1 MIKLSEKILISVG
14 DKYNHGK
21 KFYMEKPVGTQ
32 GFLELGDNGRANRRL
47 ARKLKAFMYSDEFGE
62 LYTPP
67 NFSDYSFSHAEQEY
81 ALKVNAQKVAQ
92 GLIFNDKYAAMVTVA
107 VMKKALLRFFDK
119 NTFLFNK
126 CRYYI
131 CFSAFDSV
139 VDKYDFIF
147 CLQNRRDISRYD
159 MQIKYNG
166 WDFFLHSFT
175 PDPDESAEKG
185 LERFISN
192 VEYDLKTF
200 DTVIAP
206 FIERERAV
214 ELQLFMNGGIPVHK
228 GERAPIASTSDSTKK
243 VSEINDLIRRWYCIS
258 NEMGEEEAANT
269 MISMIND
276 LDDVNISARSGSTL
290 LYWAVSQGNMSVLN
304 FILDRKE
311 VNVNLGNGGPF
322 NNYNKGDTPLHS
334 AVARGVETVKIM
346 LDHGADPNLVNAEG
360 STPIVEASV
369 STDPAVIELLIS
381 KGADPYIAN
390 DDGDNA
396 FDVFVGVPKVI
407 EILKKADQLN

>member
-126 CRYYI
+126 FRDYI

-139 VDKYDFIF
+139 GDKYDFIF

-243 VSEINDLIRRWYCIS
+243 VSEINDLIRRWFDFDQCIVRYAIWDKNHDRIAYL
-258 NEMGEEEAANT
+258 NENNQILRDIRQCGYDEHSLERKFCITLREEVILCNKT
-269 MISMIND
+269 PRLND
-276 LDDVNISARSGSTL
+276 LWNKLNEELGTITVFEMQSPDEYVEKTIFVRNKNDCNFSFLWHYPLTVQPWEKSIENLIGELKCMRNKREYLDADIFLNYSSNSYSL
-290 LYWAVSQGNMSVLN
+290 LEMK
-304 FILDRKE
+304 D
-311 VNVNLGNGGPF
+311 
-322 NNYNKGDTPLHS
+322 
-334 AVARGVETVKIM
+334 
-346 LDHGADPNLVNAEG
+346 GAL
-360 STPIVEASV
+360 
-369 STDPAVIELLIS
+369 
-381 KGADPYIAN
+381 
-390 DDGDNA
+390 
-396 FDVFVGVPKVI
+396 
-407 EILKKADQLN
+407 

>member
-139 VDKYDFIF
+139 GDKYDFIF

-243 VSEINDLIRRWYCIS
+243 VSEINDLIRRWFCIS

-269 MISMIND
+269 IISMIND

-290 LYWAVSQGNMSVLN
+290 LRTAVFHDIMPVIK

-311 VNVNLGNGGPF
+311 VNVNLGDGEPDYLRGN
-322 NNYNKGDTPLHS
+322 TPLTT
-334 AVARGVETVKIM
+334 AVARGVELVKLL
-346 LDHGADPNLVNAEG
+346 LDHGADPNLVNAKG

-381 KGADPYIAN
+381 RGADPYIAN

>member
-126 CRYYI
+126 FRDYI

-139 VDKYDFIF
+139 GDKYDFIF

-243 VSEINDLIRRWYCIS
+243 VSEINDLIRRWVDFDQCIVRYAIWDKNHDRIAYL
-258 NEMGEEEAANT
+258 NENNQILRDIRQCGYDEHSLERKFCITLREEVILCNKT
-269 MISMIND
+269 PRLND
-276 LDDVNISARSGSTL
+276 LWNKLNEELGTITVFEMQSPDEYVEKTIFVRNKNDCNFSFLWHYPLTVQPWEKSIENLIGELKCMRNKQEYLDADIFLNYSSNSYSL
-290 LYWAVSQGNMSVLN
+290 LEMK
-304 FILDRKE
+304 D
-311 VNVNLGNGGPF
+311 
-322 NNYNKGDTPLHS
+322 
-334 AVARGVETVKIM
+334 
-346 LDHGADPNLVNAEG
+346 GAL
-360 STPIVEASV
+360 
-369 STDPAVIELLIS
+369 
-381 KGADPYIAN
+381 
-390 DDGDNA
+390 
-396 FDVFVGVPKVI
+396 
-407 EILKKADQLN
+407 

>member
-126 CRYYI
+126 FRDYI

-139 VDKYDFIF
+139 GDKYDFIF

-214 ELQLFMNGGIPVHK
+214 ELQLFMNGGILVHK

-243 VSEINDLIRRWYCIS
+243 VSEINDLIRRWFCIS
-258 NEMGEEEAANT
+258 NEMGEEVAANT
-269 MISMIND
+269 IISMIND

-290 LYWAVSQGNMSVLN
+290 LRTAVFHDIMPVIK

-311 VNVNLGNGGPF
+311 VNVNLGDGEPDYLRGN
-322 NNYNKGDTPLHS
+322 TPLTT
-334 AVARGVETVKIM
+334 AVARGVELVKLL
-346 LDHGADPNLVNAEG
+346 LDHGADPNLVNAKG

-381 KGADPYIAN
+381 RGADPYIAK